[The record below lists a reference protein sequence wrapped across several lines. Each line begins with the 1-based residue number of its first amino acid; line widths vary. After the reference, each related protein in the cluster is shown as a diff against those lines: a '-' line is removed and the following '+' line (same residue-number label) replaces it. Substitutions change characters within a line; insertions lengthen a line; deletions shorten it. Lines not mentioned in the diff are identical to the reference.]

1 MKGNPQDPTPKP
13 GNKAEDPILF
23 DPDDCPRAT
32 GPTPISKGNF
42 SRYRVIARTDLFTC
56 SVGPFGSFGHV
67 FLNVDILAPPV
78 LGMEPVMVIDLPPG
92 EVTQYQQLQQAK
104 SYRDY
109 PAIEVGRIWL
119 TGYLE
124 THGGVEFRLW
134 ELAEQP
140 NIWELVKGLVGQGSL
155 LTLYRT
161 GTHQDGTLVT
171 VDQIATMLESAPK
184 RPDPRVL
191 LLRTQTAP
199 ERLIKRQTRYLP

>member
-1 MKGNPQDPTPKP
+1 MKGNRQDPTPKP
-13 GNKAEDPILF
+13 GNNAEDPILF

-78 LGMEPVMVIDLPPG
+78 LGMEPVMVIELPPG
-92 EVTQYQQLQQAK
+92 DVTQYQRLQQ
-104 SYRDY
+104 SRNYGDY
-109 PAIEVGRIWL
+109 SAIEVGRIWL

-140 NIWELVKGLVGQGSL
+140 NIWELVKGLVGQGCQ
-155 LTLYRT
+155 LTLYRM
-161 GTHQDGTLVT
+161 GTHLDGTQFT

-184 RPDPRVL
+184 CPDPRVL
-191 LLRTQTAP
+191 LLRTKTAP

>member
-1 MKGNPQDPTPKP
+1 MKGTPQDPTPKP

-23 DPDDCPRAT
+23 NPDDCPRAT
-32 GPTPISKGNF
+32 GPTAISKGNF
-42 SRYRVIARTDLFTC
+42 SRYRVIARTDLFTG

-78 LGMEPVMVIDLPPG
+78 LGMKPVMVIELPPG
-92 EVTQYQQLQQAK
+92 DVTQYQRLQR
-104 SYRDY
+104 SRNYRDY
-109 PAIEVGRIWL
+109 SAIDVGRIWL

-140 NIWELVKGLVGQGSL
+140 NIWEVVKGLVGQGCL
-155 LTLYRT
+155 LSFYRQ
-161 GTHQDGTLVT
+161 GTHLDGTPVS
-171 VDQIATMLESAPK
+171 VDQIATMLKSAPK
-184 RPDPRVL
+184 WPDPRVL

-199 ERLIKRQTRYLP
+199 ERLIKRQTRHLP